1 MIVRVT
7 LDHIRIGVRGSTHTC
22 PIALAVADA
31 LGIKDG
37 QERKAQIT
45 VDPLTG
51 IEVQLATVGG
61 DRYYRKPWQGFRRW
75 IDRFDDP
82 AVNPPRPWSF
92 DLEIDAEPEHDRGDW
107 R

>member
-1 MIVRVT
+1 MIVRVSH
-7 LDHIRIGVRGSTHTC
+7 DHIRIGVRGSTHTC
-22 PIALAVADA
+22 AIALAVAEA
-31 LGIKDG
+31 LGIRDG

-51 IEVQLATVGG
+51 VEVQLAAVGG
-61 DRYYRKPWQGFRRW
+61 DRYYRKPWPQFRRW

-82 AVNPPRPWSF
+82 RVNPPRPWSF
-92 DLEIDAEPEHDRGDW
+92 DLELDANPIHERGYW